1 MREDLKT
8 AQEVPKET
16 AQTSEKIKS
25 PSCYFKAGK
34 SINMEHNW
42 FSKAKKQSDL
52 FKCEFY
58 KNIVWNELTVEIGK
72 P

>member
-1 MREDLKT
+1 MAVYLSPSVSMREDLKT

-25 PSCYFKAGK
+25 PSCYIKAGK

-58 KNIVWNELTVEIGK
+58 KNIV
-72 P
+72 